1 MIKCNKVSSSYF
13 TFFRLKRFF
22 LFFFYLTFVFNDCFL
37 KLNVLRF
44 LYQIEV
50 GGECKYEMVPG
61 QLQENRKT
69 CFWIIFLR
77 IFYLNS
83 MNIMKNWSKKDEKV
97 INFSCLSFLFPFLA
111 DWKGKKCFLLLLY
124 IQRAHEICCYIIKDI
139 INKNNSKRESCRWAG
154 NIINN
159 LKLFYKYYY

>member
-1 MIKCNKVSSSYF
+1 MI
-13 TFFRLKRFF
+13 
-22 LFFFYLTFVFNDCFL
+22 
-37 KLNVLRF
+37 

-50 GGECKYEMVPG
+50 GGDILSQLIDECKYEIIPG
-61 QLQENRKT
+61 HLQENSKIY
-69 CFWIIFLR
+69 FESFFFEFSILWNFL
-77 IFYLNS
+77 S

-97 INFSCLSFLFPFLA
+97 INFSCLLFLFPFLA

-124 IQRAHEICCYIIKDI
+124 IQRAHEICCYITKDI
-139 INKNNSKRESCRWAG
+139 INNNNSKRESCRWAG